1 MDGVTIDD
9 PMHAL
14 RHVAFVMAVLGL
26 LTASAHAAKVPVRLT
41 EEARRTG
48 SVRVLVEMEEAITTE
63 GSLSARA
70 AVASQRA
77 RIAAQGQRLA
87 RTLRGT
93 GSRVLRS
100 FETIPFLAVE
110 ADPAGLEV
118 LERSAGVRWVEED
131 EIAFPV
137 LGSSVP
143 TIEADVV
150 HLSGYDGA
158 GQTIAILDTGIEAD
172 HPFLSGRV
180 VSEACFS
187 AGSDCPNGS
196 TTQLGAGAGA
206 PCAYA
211 PAGCDHGTH
220 VAGIAAGDGDEIRGV
235 APRADLIS
243 IQIFTRFDGG
253 VCRGGPSPCAAS
265 FTSDQ
270 VAGLERVLTLAETFP
285 IAVVNMS
292 IGGTFPFSTAAA
304 CDASNR
310 ARKAAIDHLRSVG
323 ITVVGA
329 SGNDGFT
336 GGLTSPSCISSML
349 SVGATTDDDRVAG
362 FSNSADYLDLLAPG
376 VRIRSSEPGGILGVM
391 SGTSMAAPHVSGAIA
406 LLRQQSPGATVD
418 ELASRLAATGVPV
431 TDTRNGVTA
440 PRVSLLSA
448 VADATASTRGLLEF
462 PLDGR
467 FAAGIRAFTGWL
479 CNATSVL
486 IRVDGGKP
494 MAAAYGT
501 ERNDTESVCGDTNN
515 GVSLLYNF
523 NRDGDG
529 VHTAELIADG
539 AVVSTSTYTVS
550 TFGLPFLEDAEEKTY
565 VLEDFEGRDVTVQW
579 LEETQGF
586 EIVDVD

>member
-1 MDGVTIDD
+1 
-9 PMHAL
+9 MHVV
-14 RHVAFVMAVLGL
+14 RHVASIVTVLGL
-26 LTASAHAAKVPVRLT
+26 IAASAHAAKVPVRLA

-48 SVRVLVEMEEAITTE
+48 SVRVLVEMTEAVVAE

-77 RIAAQGQRLA
+77 RIAAQGQTLA
-87 RTLRGT
+87 RTLDGT

-110 ADPAGLEV
+110 ADAAGLEA
-118 LERSAGVRWVEED
+118 LGRSPAVRSVEED
-131 EIAFPV
+131 ALAFPV
-137 LGSSVP
+137 LDSSVRA
-143 TIEADVV
+143 IEADVV
-150 HLSGYDGA
+150 HLSGYDGT
-158 GQTIAILDTGIEAD
+158 GQTIAILDTGIQAD
-172 HPFLSGRV
+172 HPFLGGRV

-187 AGSDCPNGS
+187 TGGDCPNGS
-196 TTQLGAGAGA
+196 TTQFGAGAGA
-206 PCAYA
+206 PCTYA
-211 PAGCDHGTH
+211 PAGCAHGTH
-220 VAGIAAGDGDEIRGV
+220 VAGIAAGDGTEIRGV
-235 APRADLIS
+235 APKADLIS

-253 VCRGGPSPCAAS
+253 VCGGGPSPCAAS

-285 IAVVNMS
+285 IAAVNMS
-292 IGGTFPFSTAAA
+292 IGGTFSFSTAAA

-336 GGLTSPSCISSML
+336 AGLTSPSCISSML
-349 SVGATTDDDRVAG
+349 SVGATTDDDRVAS

-376 VRIRSSEPGGILGVM
+376 VGIRSSEPGSSLGSM
-391 SGTSMAAPHVSGAIA
+391 SGTSMAAPHVAGAIA

-418 ELASRLAATGVPV
+418 ELSRRLDATGVPV
-431 TDTRNGVTA
+431 TDRRNGVTT
-440 PRVSLLSA
+440 PRVSLLAA

-479 CNATSVL
+479 CDATNVL
-486 IRVDGGKP
+486 IRVDGGEP

-501 ERNDTESVCGDTNN
+501 ERNDTESVCGDTDN

-523 NRDGDG
+523 SRDGDG

-539 AVVSTSTYTVS
+539 AVVSVSTYTVS
-550 TFGLPFLEDAEEKTY
+550 TFGVPFLEDAEEKTY
-565 VLEDFEGRDVTVQW
+565 VLEDFEGRDVSVKW
-579 LEETQGF
+579 LEEKQGF